1 MLCDTQTKT
10 HTHAQKICD
19 AVNEIFDYF
28 SENKSLQKNEF
39 FSLEYFKLSKYAV
52 LQSNCQLMNLTSLKL
67 DFVYTSCT
75 YALFPNFNSFI

>member
-28 SENKSLQKNEF
+28 SENKTLQKNNEF
-39 FSLEYFKLSKYAV
+39 FSLEYFKLLKYTV
-52 LQSNCQLMNLTSLKL
+52 H
-67 DFVYTSCT
+67 
-75 YALFPNFNSFI
+75 